1 MSLNSFA
8 AERRLKLLGELK
20 KGVPPSEGSYDAAV
34 LAEAK
39 TKGEPQ
45 LGSTRFLPDQ
55 IIVEFIYPD
64 ATTSATILSI
74 SIPAPERIVFLPV
87 PGWVVENIWQGDI
100 DGTYQFESDA
110 VRMLAEFQGEL
121 TPEGN
126 QKWFEKR
133 LAKRRE

>member
-8 AERRLKLLGELK
+8 AERRLKLLEELK
-20 KGVPPSEGSYDAAV
+20 RGIPPSEGSYDASV

-55 IIVEFIYPD
+55 VIVEFIYPD
-64 ATTSATILSI
+64 AATSATVLSI
-74 SIPAPERIVFLPV
+74 SIPSPERIVFLPV
-87 PGWVVENIWQGDI
+87 PGWVVENIWQGDV
-100 DGTYQFESDA
+100 DGTFQFESDA
-110 VRMLAEFQGEL
+110 QRMIAEFQQEL
-121 TPEGN
+121 TTDGN
-126 QKWFEKR
+126 QKWFGKR

>member
-8 AERRLKLLGELK
+8 AERRLKLLDELK
-20 KGVPPSEGSYDAAV
+20 KGIPPSEGSYDASV
-34 LAEAK
+34 LAEAR

-55 IIVEFIYPD
+55 VILEFIYPD
-64 ATTSATILSI
+64 ASTSATILSV
-74 SIPAPERIVFLPV
+74 SIPSPERIVFLPV

-100 DGTYQFESDA
+100 DGTFQFESDA
-110 VRMLAEFQGEL
+110 LRLLEEFRGEL